1 MKMKF
6 YAIFDDATAAYMRP
20 FLMQSDGQAMRMFL
34 DECKK
39 SDSPIAAH
47 PEDYSLFRVGSWNDQ
62 DAGIEAQNPT
72 CLARAHEL
80 LAGENQEND

>member
-6 YAIFDDATAAYMRP
+6 YAIFDSATGAYMRP

-34 DECKK
+34 DETKK
-39 SDSPIAAH
+39 DDSPIAAH
-47 PEDYSLFRVGSWNDQ
+47 PEDYSLFRVGSWDDQ
-62 DAGIEAQNPT
+62 DASIEAQSPT

-80 LAGENQEND
+80 LAGEKE